1 MITERIKLLLIY
13 EILGRPPEHI
23 KEALEKLIEQIGKN
37 PGIKI
42 LEKKVHEPHA
52 VEKDNGENE
61 EAKVLPEK
69 VENLFST
76 FAEVEIEVN
85 SLDLVFQ
92 LALNTLPSSI
102 QILEPSELRLKNF
115 DLNGVLGGLTA
126 KLHQYD
132 EIAKAM
138 MLERNNLIN
147 IIKEIQDKTGVKMV
161 RFEEDTNIN
170 EKKENIEEPKK
181 KEDGIEGLVED
192 GEGKKRKKKKKR
204 MER

>member
-42 LEKKVHEPHA
+42 LERKVHEPHA
-52 VEKDNGENE
+52 VEKEKNEDNKEVKE
-61 EAKVLPEK
+61 SVIK

-76 FAEVEIEVN
+76 FAEVEIEAN

-102 QILEPSELRLKNF
+102 QILEPSELKLKNF
-115 DLNGVLGGLTA
+115 DLNSVLGGLTA

-161 RFEEDTNIN
+161 RFEEGAERRNEETKE
-170 EKKENIEEPKK
+170 EKKKK
-181 KEDGIEGLVED
+181 GIEGLVED
-192 GEGKKRKKKKKR
+192 GEGKKRKKKKKV
-204 MER
+204 